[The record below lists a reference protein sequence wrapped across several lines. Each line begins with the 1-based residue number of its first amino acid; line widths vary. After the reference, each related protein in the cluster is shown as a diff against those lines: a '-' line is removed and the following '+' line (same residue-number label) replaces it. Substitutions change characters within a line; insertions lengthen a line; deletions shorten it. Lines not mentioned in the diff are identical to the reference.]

1 MERQENGSN
10 DKAYSNYHSFWLQ
23 PPCGKGRNHVS
34 KGFNWQRAV
43 SEIGVTQNQMETSK
57 RKEKEEGRERKKVVQ
72 KLELI

>member
-1 MERQENGSN
+1 MAVMT
-10 DKAYSNYHSFWLQ
+10 KHTVIFTHSFWLQ
-23 PPCGKGRNHVS
+23 PPCGKGHKHVS

-43 SEIGVTQNQMETSK
+43 SETGMTQNQMETSK